1 MNATRAFTLI
11 EMLIALAI
19 SGIVLAAINTVFFGA
34 IRLRNRMTAVTEQTL
49 PVDRAVATMKRDL
62 LGIVPIG
69 VLAGPM
75 GTDSANSGMKQPP
88 LLEIF
93 TASGALS
100 AEVPWADVQKID
112 YLLQEPTNKAAASG
126 MDLIRGV
133 TRDLLSVNI
142 IPPEPQLLIGD
153 VKSLVFSYYDGTN
166 WNDTWSTTLSN
177 VPVAIKVALDFTPPK
192 SGGPVIPRLQFLV
205 PIVTWA
211 ITNQSITNQIAN

>member
-1 MNATRAFTLI
+1 
-11 EMLIALAI
+11 MLIALAI

-34 IRLRNRMTAVTEQTL
+34 IRLRNRVTEVSEQTL
-49 PVDRAVATMKRDL
+49 PVDRAVETMKRDF

-88 LLEIF
+88 LLEIY
-93 TASGALS
+93 TASGTLS
-100 AEVPWADVQKID
+100 ADAPWADVQKID
-112 YLLQEPTNKAAASG
+112 YTLQEPTNRAAASG
-126 MDLIRGV
+126 RDLIRGV

-142 IPPEPQLLIGD
+142 LPPEPQLLIGN
-153 VKSLVFSYYDGTN
+153 VKSMQFTFYDGTN

-192 SGGPVIPRLQFLV
+192 SGAPVNPPLQFLV

-211 ITNQSITNQIAN
+211 VTNQSITNQIAN